1 MLRAAVSENWPKHVV
16 SGRPVPAQTQGSLP
30 LLYAP
35 AQLCVLGI
43 SSVFK
48 LPKFWILLP

>member
-1 MLRAAVSENWPKHVV
+1 MLLYQKTSPSMWSVAGQYQPRHGAVY
-16 SGRPVPAQTQGSLP
+16 P